1 VIANPDARVAASEA
15 DPASAAHLGART
27 RAIVRR
33 GVTDLL
39 TEPRADAPRASQASL
54 GTVLRV
60 VEQSDRWYRVHGED
74 LYLGW
79 LRADEVSQVTAEEA
93 RRWSAEITHRVSI
106 PRAFIHAQPRVQAGV
121 LARTGLRTPLA
132 VIAEEERW
140 FRLRLPDGR
149 DGWIA
154 AEAAAADD
162 PVRQGDRAGLI
173 ALAHRLIETPYL
185 WGGTTPWGLDCSGL
199 VQLVY
204 AAGGTLLPRDSDL
217 QLSACTPLREADLR
231 PGDLVGFPEHVGI
244 YLDGHR
250 LLHANGHH
258 ARVTIDSLD
267 SAANS
272 YSRLLAGNVT
282 GYGRVPGW

>member
-1 VIANPDARVAASEA
+1 MTATPDSRNAGGEA
-15 DPASAAHLGART
+15 DPPSAAHLGART

-33 GVTDLL
+33 GVSDLL

-54 GTVLRV
+54 GSVLRLV
-60 VEQSDRWYRVHGED
+60 DQCERWYRAHGED

-79 LRADEVSQVTAEEA
+79 LRADEVSLVTAEEA
-93 RRWSAEITHRVSI
+93 RRWSAEVTHQVSV
-106 PRAFIHAQPRVQAGV
+106 PRAFIHAQPRVQASV
-121 LARTGLRTPLA
+121 LARAGLRTPLA

-140 FRLRLPDGR
+140 LRVRMPDGR

-154 AEAAAADD
+154 AQAAAADD

-173 ALAHRLIETPYL
+173 TLARTLLETPYL

-199 VQLVY
+199 IQLVY
-204 AAGGTLLPRDSDL
+204 GAAGTSLPRDSDQ
-217 QLSACTPLREADLR
+217 QLAACAPLREADLL

-250 LLHANGHH
+250 LLHANSLH

-267 SAANS
+267 AAAS
-272 YSRLLAGNVT
+272 PYSRWLAGNLT
-282 GYGRVPGW
+282 GYARVPGW